1 MQTYLKTKPV
11 WIQLLLFLGMAF
23 GLFLILSFAGVIVLS
38 KLTGLGLLEVQ
49 NVEKWDY
56 TNPKLVYFVRGLLT
70 IQFLG
75 LFVIPSL
82 VFAYFADPQPMKFL
96 GFKPPSNAVFLILGI
111 LAMIVAIPAVEYI
124 GVLNQKMHFGNE
136 TQKWMKGMEEEASKQ
151 IKFMLSKHT
160 LSELVANLFFIAAFA
175 GIGEELFF
183 RGVLQ
188 RMFIRMFKDPWAGI
202 VLTAAI
208 FSAFHFQFFGF
219 FPRLALGILLG
230 AMYWYSGSLWISIIV
245 HFLYDGLMIVAIYL
259 NPKLIENTDQTI
271 MNPSSLIYGALI
283 SVLLVI
289 ILLRYMKKKSVT
301 SYKEVYSEDQ
311 PKDPF
316 TF

>member
-1 MQTYLKTKPV
+1 
-11 WIQLLLFLGMAF
+11 
-23 GLFLILSFAGVIVLS
+23 
-38 KLTGLGLLEVQ
+38 
-49 NVEKWDY
+49 
-56 TNPKLVYFVRGLLT
+56 
-70 IQFLG
+70 
-75 LFVIPSL
+75 
-82 VFAYFADPQPMKFL
+82 MKFL
-96 GFKPPSNAVFLILGI
+96 GLKPPSSALYLILGT

-124 GVLNQKMHFGNE
+124 GVLNQKIHFGNE
-136 TQKWMKGMEEEASKQ
+136 AQKWMKGMEEDAAKQ

-160 LSELVANLFFIAAFA
+160 ISELMANLLFIAAFA

-245 HFLYDGLMIVAIYL
+245 HFVYDGLMIVVIYL
-259 NPKLIENTDQTI
+259 DPAKIENPDETI
-271 MNPSSLIYGALI
+271 MNPSSLVYSSIVSI
-283 SVLLVI
+283 LLVI
-289 ILLRYMKKKSVT
+289 ILVRYMKKKSVT
-301 SYKEVYSEDQ
+301 SYKDVYSEDQ
-311 PKDPF
+311 PKDLF